1 MSERSGD
8 DAVRVPI
15 EIKTDDLQE
24 IQQLIQELT
33 EAEEE
38 IRKAK
43 TEEKGALPRRGR
55 AKPDEVS
62 KSPFQAADM
71 DERGGIFGGTME
83 EAMPQKYKDKSSKT
97 PHQKESAWTDMQ
109 KQVQQNQAAGQE
121 QANIMQS
128 VQSGLGQVSGG
139 IGMAG
144 LAQGA
149 FNPKSIMSKLGGMA
163 SKAFIPL
170 AIVTTIVEMGMMVIG
185 EALKPGGPLDR
196 RFRRRAQDEI
206 ANTFDLEKKA
216 EINQGFK
223 VVRVSAQPLI
233 RGEAGTTS
241 SLQDPIKYDLGL
253 ANNMQGIGG

>member
-33 EAEEE
+33 DAEEE

-43 TEEKGALPRRGR
+43 TEEKGALPRKGR
-55 AKPDEVS
+55 ARDGESRAPYE
-62 KSPFQAADM
+62 AADI

-83 EAMPQKYKDKSSKT
+83 EAMPQKYKDKTSKT

-109 KQVQQNQAAGQE
+109 RKVQENQAAIQE
-121 QANIMQS
+121 QGNFMQS
-128 VQSGLGQVSGG
+128 MQGGLGQVSAGV
-139 IGMAG
+139 GMAG
-144 LAQGA
+144 LAGSA
-149 FNPKSIMSKLGGMA
+149 GGMLGKLGKMA
-163 SKAFIPL
+163 SRAFIPL
-170 AIVTTIVEMGMMVIG
+170 AIISTIVEMGMMVLQ

-196 RFRRRAQDEI
+196 RFKRDLKNEI
-206 ANTFDLEKKA
+206 ANTLELEQKA

-241 SLQDPIKYDLGL
+241 SFQNRLQYDLGL
-253 ANNMQGIGG
+253 AKNMQGI

>member
-1 MSERSGD
+1 LRGGD

-15 EIKTDDLQE
+15 EVKTEDVEE

-62 KSPFQAADM
+62 KSPFQAAAM
-71 DERGGIFGGTME
+71 DERGGIFGGTMG

-109 KQVQQNQAAGQE
+109 KQVQQNQTQIE
-121 QANIMQS
+121 QQANIMQS
-128 VQSGLGQVSGG
+128 VQSGLGGVTQGV
-139 IGMAG
+139 GMAQWLGAGTLGKG
-144 LAQGA
+144 L
-149 FNPKSIMSKLGGMA
+149 MGMA
-163 SKAFIPL
+163 SKAFLPL
-170 AIVTTIVEMGMMVIG
+170 AIITSAVQVGMFFLE

-206 ANTFDLEKKA
+206 ANTLDLEKKA

-223 VVRVSAQPLI
+223 VIRVSAQPLI
-233 RGEAGTTS
+233 RGEAGTRIT
-241 SLQDPIKYDLGL
+241 LNP
-253 ANNMQGIGG
+253 

>member
-1 MSERSGD
+1 LSERGGD

-15 EIKTDDLQE
+15 EVKTEDVEE

-33 EAEEE
+33 EAGEE

-43 TEEKGALPRRGR
+43 TEEKGAVPRRGR

-83 EAMPQKYKDKSSKT
+83 EAMPQKYKDKTSKT
-97 PHQKESAWTDMQ
+97 PYQKESAWTDMQ
-109 KQVQQNQAAGQE
+109 NKVAQNQAAIQE
-121 QANIMQS
+121 QGDFMQGL
-128 VQSGLGQVSGG
+128 QGTLGQVSGG

-144 LAQGA
+144 LAQG
-149 FNPKSIMSKLGGMA
+149 FGGILGKLGSMA

-170 AIVTTIVEMGMMVIG
+170 AIVTTIIEMGMFVIN

-196 RFRRRAQDEI
+196 RFKRDAKNEV
-206 ANTFDLEKKA
+206 ANTLELEQKA

-241 SLQDPIKYDLGL
+241 SYQNRLQYDLGL
-253 ANNMQGIGG
+253 AKNMQGI

>member
-1 MSERSGD
+1 MSERGGD

-15 EIKTDDLQE
+15 EIKTEDLEE

-43 TEEKGALPRRGR
+43 TEEKGALPRKGR
-55 AKPDEVS
+55 ARDGES
-62 KSPFQAADM
+62 KAPYEAADM

-83 EAMPQKYKDKSSKT
+83 EATPQKYKDKSSKT
-97 PHQKESAWTDMQ
+97 PHQKESAWDDMQ
-109 KQVQQNQAAGQE
+109 KQVQQNQVAVQE

-128 VQSGLGQVSGG
+128 VQSGLGGVTQGV
-139 IGMAG
+139 GMAQWLGAGTLGKG
-144 LAQGA
+144 L
-149 FNPKSIMSKLGGMA
+149 MGMA
-163 SKAFIPL
+163 SKAFLPL
-170 AIVTTIVEMGMMVIG
+170 AIITSAVQVGMFFLQ

-196 RFRRRAQDEI
+196 RFRRRAQDEV
-206 ANTFDLEKKA
+206 ANTLELEKKA

-223 VVRVSAQPLI
+223 VVRVSSQPLI

-241 SLQDPIKYDLGL
+241 SLQDPIIYDLGL
-253 ANNMQGIGG
+253 AKNMQGVS

>member
-1 MSERSGD
+1 MSERGGD

-15 EIKTDDLQE
+15 EIKTEDLEE

-43 TEEKGALPRRGR
+43 TEEKGALPRKGR
-55 AKPDEVS
+55 ARDGES
-62 KSPFQAADM
+62 KAPYEAADM

-83 EAMPQKYKDKSSKT
+83 EAMPQKYKDKTSKT
-97 PHQKESAWTDMQ
+97 PHQKESAWEDMQ
-109 KQVQQNQAAGQE
+109 KQVQQNQAAVQE
-121 QANIMQS
+121 QGNALQGL
-128 VQSGLGQVSGG
+128 QAGLGGVTQGV
-139 IGMAG
+139 GMIQWAG
-144 LAQGA
+144 SAVPSRL
-149 FNPKSIMSKLGGMA
+149 LGMA
-163 SKAFIPL
+163 SKAFLPL
-170 AIVTTIVEMGMMVIG
+170 AIITSAIQVGMFFLE

-206 ANTFDLEKKA
+206 ANTLELEKKS

-223 VVRVSAQPLI
+223 VIRVSTQPLL

-241 SLQDPIKYDLGL
+241 SLQDPIIYDLGL
-253 ANNMQGIGG
+253 AKNMQGVP

>member
-1 MSERSGD
+1 MSERGGD

-15 EIKTDDLQE
+15 EIKTEDLEE

-43 TEEKGALPRRGR
+43 TEEKGALPRKGR
-55 AKPDEVS
+55 ARDGES
-62 KSPFQAADM
+62 KAPYEAADM

-83 EAMPQKYKDKSSKT
+83 EATPQKYKDKTSKT
-97 PHQKESAWTDMQ
+97 PHQKESAWEDMQ
-109 KQVQQNQAAGQE
+109 KQVQQNQVAVQD
-121 QANIMQS
+121 QANALQGIQA
-128 VQSGLGQVSGG
+128 GLGGVTQG
-139 IGMAG
+139 IGMIQWAG
-144 LAQGA
+144 SAVPARL
-149 FNPKSIMSKLGGMA
+149 LGMA
-163 SKAFIPL
+163 SKAFLPL
-170 AIVTTIVEMGMMVIG
+170 AIITSAVQVGMFFLE

-223 VVRVSAQPLI
+223 VIRVSAQPLI

-241 SLQDPIKYDLGL
+241 SLQDPIIYDLGL
-253 ANNMQGIGG
+253 AKNMQGVP

>member
-1 MSERSGD
+1 MSERGGD

-15 EIKTDDLQE
+15 EIKTEDLEE

-43 TEEKGALPRRGR
+43 TEEKGALPRKGR
-55 AKPDEVS
+55 ARDGES
-62 KSPFQAADM
+62 KAPYEAADM

-83 EAMPQKYKDKSSKT
+83 EATPQKYKDKTSKT
-97 PHQKESAWTDMQ
+97 PHQKESAWEDMQ
-109 KQVQQNQAAGQE
+109 KQVQQNQVAVQD
-121 QANIMQS
+121 QANALQGIQA
-128 VQSGLGQVSGG
+128 GLGGVTQG
-139 IGMAG
+139 IGMIQWAG
-144 LAQGA
+144 SAVPARL
-149 FNPKSIMSKLGGMA
+149 LGMA
-163 SKAFIPL
+163 SKAFLPL
-170 AIVTTIVEMGMMVIG
+170 AIITSAVQVGMFFLQ

-206 ANTFDLEKKA
+206 ANTLDLEKKA

-223 VVRVSAQPLI
+223 VVRVSSQPLI

-241 SLQDPIKYDLGL
+241 SLQDPIIYDLGL
-253 ANNMQGIGG
+253 AKNMQGVS

>member
-1 MSERSGD
+1 MSKKGGD

-43 TEEKGALPRRGR
+43 TEEKGALPRKGR
-55 AKPDEVS
+55 ARDGES
-62 KSPFQAADM
+62 KAPYEAADM

-83 EAMPQKYKDKSSKT
+83 EAMPQKYKDKTSKT
-97 PHQKESAWTDMQ
+97 PHQKESAWENMQ
-109 KQVQQNQAAGQE
+109 KQVQQNQVAVQE

-128 VQSGLGQVSGG
+128 VQSGLGGVTQGV
-139 IGMAG
+139 GMAQWLGTGTLGKG
-144 LAQGA
+144 LMG
-149 FNPKSIMSKLGGMA
+149 IA
-163 SKAFIPL
+163 SKAFLPL
-170 AIVTTIVEMGMMVIG
+170 AIITSAVQVGMFFLE

-206 ANTFDLEKKA
+206 ANTLDLEKKA

-223 VVRVSAQPLI
+223 VIRVSAQPLI

-241 SLQDPIKYDLGL
+241 SLQDPIIYDLGL
-253 ANNMQGIGG
+253 AKNMQGVP

>member
-1 MSERSGD
+1 MSERGGD

-43 TEEKGALPRRGR
+43 TEEKGALPRKGR
-55 AKPDEVS
+55 ARDGES
-62 KSPFQAADM
+62 KAPYEAADM

-97 PHQKESAWTDMQ
+97 PHQKESAWDDMQ
-109 KQVQQNQAAGQE
+109 KQVQQNQTQIE
-121 QANIMQS
+121 QQANIMQS
-128 VQSGLGQVSGG
+128 VQSGLGGVTQGV
-139 IGMAG
+139 GMAQWLGAGTLGKG
-144 LAQGA
+144 L
-149 FNPKSIMSKLGGMA
+149 MGMA
-163 SKAFIPL
+163 SKAFLPL
-170 AIVTTIVEMGMMVIG
+170 AIITSAVQVGMFFLE

-223 VVRVSAQPLI
+223 VIRVSAQPLI

-241 SLQDPIKYDLGL
+241 SLQDPIIYDLGL
-253 ANNMQGIGG
+253 AKNMQGVS

>member
-1 MSERSGD
+1 LSERSGD

-33 EAEEE
+33 DAEEE

-43 TEEKGALPRRGR
+43 TEEKGALPRKGR
-55 AKPDEVS
+55 ARDGESRAPYE
-62 KSPFQAADM
+62 AADI

-83 EAMPQKYKDKSSKT
+83 EAMPQKYKDKTSKT

-109 KQVQQNQAAGQE
+109 RKVQENQAAIQE
-121 QANIMQS
+121 QGNFMQS
-128 VQSGLGQVSGG
+128 MQGGLGQVSAGV
-139 IGMAG
+139 GMAG
-144 LAQGA
+144 LAGSA
-149 FNPKSIMSKLGGMA
+149 GGMLGKLGKMA
-163 SKAFIPL
+163 SRAFIPL
-170 AIVTTIVEMGMMVIG
+170 AIISTIVEMGMMVLQ

-196 RFRRRAQDEI
+196 RFKRDLKNEI
-206 ANTFDLEKKA
+206 ANTLELEQKA

-241 SLQDPIKYDLGL
+241 SFQNRLQYDLGL
-253 ANNMQGIGG
+253 AKNMQGI

>member
-1 MSERSGD
+1 MSEKGGD

-43 TEEKGALPRRGR
+43 TEEKGALPRKGR
-55 AKPDEVS
+55 ARDGES
-62 KSPFQAADM
+62 KAPYEAADM

-83 EAMPQKYKDKSSKT
+83 EATPQKYKDKTSKT
-97 PHQKESAWTDMQ
+97 PHQKESAWEDMQ
-109 KQVQQNQAAGQE
+109 KQVQQNQVAVQD
-121 QANIMQS
+121 QANALQGIQA
-128 VQSGLGQVSGG
+128 GLGGVTQG
-139 IGMAG
+139 IGMIQWAG
-144 LAQGA
+144 SAVPARL
-149 FNPKSIMSKLGGMA
+149 LGMA
-163 SKAFIPL
+163 SKAFLPL
-170 AIVTTIVEMGMMVIG
+170 AIITSAVQVGMFFLQ

-196 RFRRRAQDEI
+196 RFRRRAQDEV
-206 ANTFDLEKKA
+206 ANTLELEKKA

-223 VVRVSAQPLI
+223 VVRVSSQPLI

-241 SLQDPIKYDLGL
+241 SLQDPIIYDLGL
-253 ANNMQGIGG
+253 AKNMQGVS

>member
-1 MSERSGD
+1 MSERGGD

-15 EIKTDDLQE
+15 EIKTEDLEE

-43 TEEKGALPRRGR
+43 TEEKGAVPRRGR

-109 KQVQQNQAAGQE
+109 KQVQQNQTQIE
-121 QANIMQS
+121 QQANIMQS
-128 VQSGLGQVSGG
+128 VQSGLGGVTQGV
-139 IGMAG
+139 GMAQWLGAGTLGKG
-144 LAQGA
+144 L
-149 FNPKSIMSKLGGMA
+149 MGMA
-163 SKAFIPL
+163 SKAFLPL
-170 AIVTTIVEMGMMVIG
+170 AIITSAVQVGMFFLE

-206 ANTFDLEKKA
+206 ANTLDLEKKA

-223 VVRVSAQPLI
+223 VIRVSAQPLI

-241 SLQDPIKYDLGL
+241 SLQDPIIYDLGL
-253 ANNMQGIGG
+253 AKNMQGVS

>member
-1 MSERSGD
+1 LSERGGD

-15 EIKTDDLQE
+15 EIKTEDLQE

-43 TEEKGALPRRGR
+43 TEEKGALPRKGR
-55 AKPDEVS
+55 ARDGES
-62 KSPFQAADM
+62 KAPYEAADM

-83 EAMPQKYKDKSSKT
+83 EATPQKYKDKTSKT

-109 KQVQQNQAAGQE
+109 RKVQENQAAIQE
-121 QANIMQS
+121 QGNFMQS
-128 VQSGLGQVSGG
+128 IQGGLGQVSGG

-149 FNPKSIMSKLGGMA
+149 FNPKSIMSKLGGIA
-163 SKAFIPL
+163 AKAFIPL
-170 AIVTTIVEMGMMVIG
+170 AIITTIVEMGMIVLQ

-196 RFRRRAQDEI
+196 RFKRDLKNEI
-206 ANTFDLEKKA
+206 ANTLELEQKA

-241 SLQDPIKYDLGL
+241 SFQNRLQYDLGL
-253 ANNMQGIGG
+253 AKNMQGI

>member
-1 MSERSGD
+1 MSERGGD

-33 EAEEE
+33 DAEEE

-43 TEEKGALPRRGR
+43 TEEKGALPRKGR
-55 AKPDEVS
+55 ARDGESRAPYE
-62 KSPFQAADM
+62 AADI

-83 EAMPQKYKDKSSKT
+83 EAMPQKYKDKTSKT

-109 KQVQQNQAAGQE
+109 RKVQENQAAIQE
-121 QANIMQS
+121 QGNFMQS
-128 VQSGLGQVSGG
+128 IQGGLGQVSAGV
-139 IGMAG
+139 GMAG
-144 LAQGA
+144 LAGSA
-149 FNPKSIMSKLGGMA
+149 GGILGKLGKMA
-163 SKAFIPL
+163 SRAFIPL
-170 AIVTTIVEMGMMVIG
+170 AIISTIVEMGMMVLQ

-196 RFRRRAQDEI
+196 RFKRDLKNEI
-206 ANTFDLEKKA
+206 ANTLELEQKA

-241 SLQDPIKYDLGL
+241 SYQNRLQYDLGL
-253 ANNMQGIGG
+253 AKNMQGI

>member
-1 MSERSGD
+1 MSERGGD

-15 EIKTDDLQE
+15 EIKTEDLEE

-43 TEEKGALPRRGR
+43 TEEKGALPRKGR
-55 AKPDEVS
+55 ARDGES
-62 KSPFQAADM
+62 KAPYEAADM

-97 PHQKESAWTDMQ
+97 PHQKESAWDDMQ
-109 KQVQQNQAAGQE
+109 KQVQQNQVAVQD
-121 QANIMQS
+121 QANALQGIQA
-128 VQSGLGQVSGG
+128 GLGGVTQG
-139 IGMAG
+139 IGMIQWAG
-144 LAQGA
+144 SAVPARL
-149 FNPKSIMSKLGGMA
+149 LGMA
-163 SKAFIPL
+163 SKAFLPL
-170 AIVTTIVEMGMMVIG
+170 AIITSAVQVGMFFLQ

-196 RFRRRAQDEI
+196 RFRRRAQDEV
-206 ANTFDLEKKA
+206 ANTLELEKKA

-223 VVRVSAQPLI
+223 VVRVSSQPLI

-241 SLQDPIKYDLGL
+241 SLQDPIIYDLGL
-253 ANNMQGIGG
+253 AKNMQGVS

>member
-1 MSERSGD
+1 MSERGGD

-15 EIKTDDLQE
+15 EIKTEDLEE

-43 TEEKGALPRRGR
+43 TEEKGALPRKGR
-55 AKPDEVS
+55 ARDGES
-62 KSPFQAADM
+62 KAPYEAADM

-83 EAMPQKYKDKSSKT
+83 EAMPQKYKDKTSKT

-109 KQVQQNQAAGQE
+109 RKVQENQAAIQE
-121 QANIMQS
+121 QGNFMQNIQG
-128 VQSGLGQVSGG
+128 GLGQVSGG

-149 FNPKSIMSKLGGMA
+149 VPARLLGMA
-163 SKAFIPL
+163 SKAFLPL
-170 AIVTTIVEMGMMVIG
+170 AIITSAVQVGMFFLQ

-196 RFRRRAQDEI
+196 RFRRRAQDEV
-206 ANTFDLEKKA
+206 ANTLELEKKA

-223 VVRVSAQPLI
+223 VVRVSSQPLI

-241 SLQDPIKYDLGL
+241 SLQDPIIYDLGL
-253 ANNMQGIGG
+253 AKNMQGVS

>member
-1 MSERSGD
+1 MSERGGD

-43 TEEKGALPRRGR
+43 TEEKGALPRKGR
-55 AKPDEVS
+55 ARDGES
-62 KSPFQAADM
+62 KAPYEAADM

-83 EAMPQKYKDKSSKT
+83 EATPQKYKDKTSKT
-97 PHQKESAWTDMQ
+97 PHQKESAWEDMQ
-109 KQVQQNQAAGQE
+109 KQVQQNQVAVQD
-121 QANIMQS
+121 QANALQGIQA
-128 VQSGLGQVSGG
+128 GLGGVTQG
-139 IGMAG
+139 IGMIQWAG
-144 LAQGA
+144 SAVPARL
-149 FNPKSIMSKLGGMA
+149 LGMA
-163 SKAFIPL
+163 SKAFLPL
-170 AIVTTIVEMGMMVIG
+170 AIITSAVQVGMFFLQ

-196 RFRRRAQDEI
+196 RFRRRAQDEV
-206 ANTFDLEKKA
+206 ANTLELEKKA

-223 VVRVSAQPLI
+223 VVRVSSQPLI

-241 SLQDPIKYDLGL
+241 SLQDPIIYDLGL
-253 ANNMQGIGG
+253 AKNMQGVS